1 MASVAERRYIE
12 ELSLLL
18 QKNIKV
24 TTSSGKIYSGILSG
38 VNSQN
43 FNVCLSKVKDS
54 SGSEIFKLFIPGR
67 VIEQIESVEKPFDLK
82 GLADRFERLFPR
94 MVKLYEDAGV
104 IVVMDKIR
112 VTEQGIIEG
121 SGPAAERVQRVY
133 EEFMREKG
141 QQ

>member
-1 MASVAERRYIE
+1 MASVAERRYME

-18 QKNIKV
+18 QKNVKV
-24 TTSSGKIYSGILSG
+24 TTSSGKMYSGILAG

-43 FNVCLSKVKDS
+43 FNLCLNQVKDS
-54 SGSEIFKLFIPGR
+54 SGNKIFKLFIPGR
-67 VIEQIESVEKPFDLK
+67 VIEHIESIEKPFDLK
-82 GLADRFERLFPR
+82 GLAERFERLFPR

-104 IVVMDKIR
+104 IVVMDRIR

-133 EEFMREKG
+133 EEFIRDKD